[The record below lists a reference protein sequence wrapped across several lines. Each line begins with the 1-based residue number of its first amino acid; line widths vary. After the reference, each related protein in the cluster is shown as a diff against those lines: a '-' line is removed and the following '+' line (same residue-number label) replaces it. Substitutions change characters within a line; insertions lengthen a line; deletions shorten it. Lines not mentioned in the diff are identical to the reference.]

1 MNRPLPWIR
10 NLLGG
15 LVVLLLL
22 ASATVWMLGG
32 RKLSEEFEIP
42 EDAALAVPGGDSVVA
57 AGQRLAILR
66 GCTGCHGDDLSG
78 QMFVDET
85 LLGRIAA
92 PNLSTLI
99 PKYSDAELVRA
110 LRHGI
115 ARDGRS
121 LLIMP
126 SSMYYHL
133 TDDDLGAIIAWLR
146 TVPPVPNELVARKVG
161 IMGRMGLAMGEFQV
175 EPSLYDHRA
184 PRVAKDTT
192 DARTWGEYL
201 ARTMCTECHGPQLQG
216 EVDFTPNLALV
227 AGYTEEQFQHLL
239 RTGEPLG
246 GQTLGLMAEVIE
258 GRLAPHLTD
267 SEVHA
272 LYSYL
277 RTLATTTAATRD

>member
-1 MNRPLPWIR
+1 MTRPLRWIR
-10 NLLGG
+10 NILGS
-15 LVVLLLL
+15 LVALFLV
-22 ASATVWMLGG
+22 AVATIWMLGG
-32 RKLSEEFEIP
+32 RKLAAEFDIP

-78 QMFVDET
+78 QMFVDEF

-99 PKYSDAELVRA
+99 QEYSDAELVRA

-126 SSMYYHL
+126 SSMLYHL
-133 TDDDLGAIIAWLR
+133 ADDDLGAIIAWLR
-146 TVPPVPNELVARKVG
+146 TVPPVSDEWGQRKVG
-161 IMGRMGLAMGEFQV
+161 IMGRMGLAMGQFHV
-175 EPSLYDHRA
+175 EASMYDHRA
-184 PRVAKDTT
+184 PRVPKDTT

-201 ARTMCTECHGPQLQG
+201 ARTMCTECHGLQLQG

-246 GQTLGLMAEVIE
+246 GQTLTLMAEVIE
-258 GRLAPHLTD
+258 GRLVHLTE

-277 RTLATTTAATRD
+277 RTLATTAAATRD